1 MTDAGLLAFRRL
13 LQGPLPLVRPGAP
26 ARRVQPPLLRPAVLQ
41 DLLHVQPVSRRARGP
56 VSSTSWPC
64 GLSTGRC
71 PRKMEAGRRKTHVEL
86 LDLTAC
92 VPVCARTC
100 VCVCV
105 CVCVHP
111 WAHRHTLG
119 GEEAWSQG
127 RASQP
132 ARPEP
137 PSSGKADQPR
147 MRKRAGPAATW
158 RPPLPEAGSAP
169 PGCVPRPASRPSGGF
184 SARGPQRPRPGE
196 LVSIL
201 MGRLA
206 SGNGK
211 GNPHHG
217 ASVPFRPVGR
227 RREFSNV
234 AFFQFLSYL
243 QVSVAI

>member
-105 CVCVHP
+105 CVFTP
-111 WAHRHTLG
+111 GHTG
-119 GEEAWSQG
+119 
-127 RASQP
+127 
-132 ARPEP
+132 
-137 PSSGKADQPR
+137 
-147 MRKRAGPAATW
+147 T
-158 RPPLPEAGSAP
+158 
-169 PGCVPRPASRPSGGF
+169 
-184 SARGPQRPRPGE
+184 
-196 LVSIL
+196 
-201 MGRLA
+201 RLA
-206 SGNGK
+206 
-211 GNPHHG
+211 
-217 ASVPFRPVGR
+217 GR
-227 RREFSNV
+227 RRGVRAELPNLLALNRPALAKQTSPE
-234 AFFQFLSYL
+234 
-243 QVSVAI
+243 